1 MAVRKIIAYF
11 LLFAFLVI
19 TDVPVYHIMLTGFR
33 AEKDVYTAD
42 TNWSPVHLTLNNF
55 KKVFSQ
61 DYQNQFSFLTYMKN
75 SIGVSLISTLI
86 ILILGSVAAYCFSK
100 FNFIGGSLLLVIIL
114 ASRLVPPVSLVV
126 PFFKISTDL
135 GINDT
140 WTALIVTNLYM
151 YLPFTVFLLKGFF
164 DGIPRELVDS
174 ARIDGCTNFGAF
186 WRVMFPLAAPGIA
199 ASAILSFLFTWNE
212 FLFPLIL
219 TNSQEAKT
227 LPVGLYDF
235 VGDQY
240 VDYGSMAAAAMI
252 ASVPAIIFII
262 FFTRHIVSGLL
273 AGAVKQ

>member
-1 MAVRKIIAYF
+1 MPIRKIIAYL
-11 LLFAFLVI
+11 LLFVFLTI
-19 TDVPVYHIMLTGFR
+19 TDIPVYHIVLTGFR
-33 AEKDVYTAD
+33 AEKDIYTAD
-42 TNWSPVHLTLNNF
+42 TSWSPVNLTLNNF
-55 KKVFSQ
+55 KKVLSK
-61 DYQNQFSFLTYMKN
+61 DYQDQFGFLIYIRN
-75 SIGVSLISTLI
+75 SIGISVISTLI

-100 FNFIGGSLLLVIIL
+100 FKFMGASLLLMIIL

-126 PFFKISTDL
+126 PFFKISTGL

-140 WTALIVTNLYM
+140 WTALIITNLYM

-164 DGIPRELVDS
+164 DGIPHELVDS

-219 TNSQEAKT
+219 TNSEESKT

-252 ASVPAIIFII
+252 ASVPALLFII